1 MDWLHYLDDVVG
13 QFNLCLFHA
22 CAAPLGGA
30 CMEKA
35 RVKLDNIIVKMVL
48 SITNSVGKGY
58 GQIKKK

>member
-13 QFNLCLFHA
+13 QFNLCFFHA

-35 RVKLDNIIVKMVL
+35 RVKLDNIIVKIML
-48 SITNSVGKGY
+48 SY
-58 GQIKKK
+58 KKRVREKVSGNR